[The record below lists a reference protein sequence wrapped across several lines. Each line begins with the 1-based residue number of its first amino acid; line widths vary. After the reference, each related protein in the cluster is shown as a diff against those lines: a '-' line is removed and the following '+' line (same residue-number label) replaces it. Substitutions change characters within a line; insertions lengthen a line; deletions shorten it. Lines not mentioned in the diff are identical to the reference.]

1 MSPLVR
7 ARALAAAIVVA
18 ALLAPIA
25 LVSGVATGA
34 SGPPPTPVP
43 PHGSLSPFPSTL
55 STPADATVAPELT
68 ARAALL
74 ADLDTGQ
81 ILDPLHV
88 NDPRPIASITKIM
101 TALLILERMD
111 PADVVVVDPRAV
123 FHRGDYGADST
134 LGLRAGERI
143 TVQDLLYG
151 LLLGS
156 ANDAASALAI
166 AEAGSETAFVGQMNA
181 RAHALGMRHTLFRSV
196 HGLDDRGHSTTAD
209 LLRLVRT
216 ADRTGGFVRITA
228 TRQHTIRAPRGSA
241 RRIQN
246 RNALLWLY
254 PGSFGTKTGTTSGA
268 GACLV
273 ASAQRDGRRLVA
285 IVLGAPHEPFS
296 DAASLLDYGFEGFTP
311 RTIVT
316 AGDDRGTVA
325 MRGGAASVVA
335 GATLTALVP
344 VAGGGIAARTLVDPT
359 VAFPPSRGQ
368 RVGAVAFSTAGLPL
382 GGVPLVVSTV
392 PPPPPVGGAWW
403 IRAPRSIG
411 RALVGAIAAIA
422 GS

>member
-7 ARALAAAIVVA
+7 ARALAATIVVA
-18 ALLAPIA
+18 AMLAPIA
-25 LVSGVATGA
+25 LVSGIATGA
-34 SGPPPTPVP
+34 AGPPPTPVP
-43 PHGSLSPFPSTL
+43 PHGSLSPFPSRL
-55 STPADATVAPELT
+55 STPADATVAPVLS

-81 ILDPLHV
+81 ILDAVHV

-123 FHRGDYGADST
+123 FHKHDYGADST

-166 AEAGSETAFVGQMNA
+166 AEAGSEAAFVGQMNA
-181 RAHALGMRHTLFRSV
+181 RAHALGMRHTRFRSV
-196 HGLDDRGHSTTAD
+196 HGLDDRGHSTAAD
-209 LLRLVRT
+209 LLRLVRA
-216 ADRTGGFVRITA
+216 ADRTAGFDRITA
-228 TRQHTIRAPRGSA
+228 TRQQTIPAPRGPA

-268 GACLV
+268 GACVV
-273 ASAQRDGRRLVA
+273 ASAERDGRRLVA

-296 DAASLLDYGFEGFTP
+296 DAASLLDYGFEGFAP

-344 VAGGGIAARTLVDPT
+344 VAGGGIASRTFVDPT

-368 RVGAVAFSTAGLPL
+368 RVGAVAFSAAGLPL

-411 RALVGAIAAIA
+411 RAVVGAIAAIA